1 MAFAPAHVL
10 KNTQKW
16 VDTFPTTDYCT
27 KHKKTIYSRMEMPAI
42 AEEEP
47 LKLENSSECEISVVP
62 FTTPDSNNKD
72 ADIDSYPIIV
82 LASPIKINV
91 YCDGYVLLPKSLDT
105 NNRAEDSEGY
115 FGVPSL
121 LNQVPEFDLLDPEE
135 DLKPMYYDTVSTILA
150 AKRLDCSTMSDSQKK
165 EYMPLILAKSRFYDA
180 LSQWYHSK
188 EDYNLLDPFPTKNT
202 SPY

>member
-1 MAFAPAHVL
+1 M
-10 KNTQKW
+10 
-16 VDTFPTTDYCT
+16 
-27 KHKKTIYSRMEMPAI
+27 
-42 AEEEP
+42 
-47 LKLENSSECEISVVP
+47 
-62 FTTPDSNNKD
+62 
-72 ADIDSYPIIV
+72 
-82 LASPIKINV
+82 ASPIKINV